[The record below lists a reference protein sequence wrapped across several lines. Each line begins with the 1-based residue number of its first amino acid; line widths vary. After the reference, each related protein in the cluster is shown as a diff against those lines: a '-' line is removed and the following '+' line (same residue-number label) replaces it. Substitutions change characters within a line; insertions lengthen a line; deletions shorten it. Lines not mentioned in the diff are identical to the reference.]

1 MVLTPLKQFQMI
13 LLFFIELICFDLSIT
28 NLALVVTVVLII
40 FSIIILFWILMLIV
54 LKKWVPQHMAGICW
68 IFFFEILPQHGPPFL
83 QPALRG
89 GGIFLWAAPKTAGS
103 VVGAWSGGALFAT

>member
-40 FSIIILFWILMLIV
+40 FSIIILF
-54 LKKWVPQHMAGICW
+54 
-68 IFFFEILPQHGPPFL
+68 
-83 QPALRG
+83 
-89 GGIFLWAAPKTAGS
+89 
-103 VVGAWSGGALFAT
+103 